1 MENKN
6 IGVFIGSLRK
16 GSYCRGVAR
25 YVASLAPAGFNF
37 KEVTLAEV
45 PFYNQDFDDAGPLP
59 AAVAEFRNTMKGLDG
74 FLFVT
79 PEYNRSIPPVLK
91 NALDTASRPMG
102 QNLWSGKPGAI
113 ISVSPGGMGGMA
125 ANQQL
130 RQPMGFLN
138 IHLLQQPEVYL
149 GNIGS
154 VLNDKNEVVNP
165 STQEFL
171 QSFMNSFVDWVNFVY
186 NKSN

>member
-1 MENKN
+1 MENKK
-6 IGVFIGSLRK
+6 IGIFIGSLRK
-16 GSYCRGVAR
+16 NSYSRAIAE
-25 YVASLAPAGFNF
+25 YVASVAPAGYEFV
-37 KEVTLAEV
+37 EVPLGNL
-45 PFYNQDFDDAGPLP
+45 PFYNQDFDDEGPLP
-59 AAVAEFRNTMKGLDG
+59 AAVAEFRHIMEGLEG

-130 RQPMGFLN
+130 RQPIGFLN
-138 IHLLQQPEVYL
+138 IHLMKQPEVYL
-149 GNIGS
+149 GNVIK
-154 VLNDKNEVVNP
+154 LLDENNKLINP

-171 QSFMNSFVDWVNFVY
+171 QGFTNSFIDWVKFINRI
-186 NKSN
+186 